1 MITLTPAYNR
11 DYKNKKQVE
20 TDFNNNKD
28 FIINDMFSVYNG
40 KACNKSDLY
49 NLGYKDKYKSVKIRY
64 NKLQKIIIIRI

>member
-40 KACNKSDLY
+40 KACNK
-49 NLGYKDKYKSVKIRY
+49 
-64 NKLQKIIIIRI
+64 